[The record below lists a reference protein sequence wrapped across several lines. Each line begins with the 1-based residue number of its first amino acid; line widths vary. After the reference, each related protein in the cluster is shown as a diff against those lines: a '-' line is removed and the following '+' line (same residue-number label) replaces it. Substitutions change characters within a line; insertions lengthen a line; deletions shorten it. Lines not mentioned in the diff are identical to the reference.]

1 VTNRD
6 DFLFTLVPQLDRR
19 QQPDRR
25 AAWRGSRRG
34 ADQLAATPLAART
47 PTPVLWTRPLDEGG
61 RGVEKRI
68 LH

>member
-1 VTNRD
+1 MTNRD

-19 QQPDRR
+19 KQPDRR
-25 AAWRGSRRG
+25 ATWRGGRRA
-34 ADQLAATPLAART
+34 ADQLPASPLAART
-47 PTPVLWTRPLDEGG
+47 PLWTRPLDDGG